1 MLNPPATSVA
11 ASIEEC
17 VDELDQFVVTLERY
31 PETVL
36 AFAMRVHLAALLRA
50 MVENQV
56 CSRGDV
62 RQFLFSL
69 EHEALGVGEE

>member
-1 MLNPPATSVA
+1 MLNPPAMSVA

-17 VDELDQFVVTLERY
+17 VDELDHFIATLERY

-50 MVENQV
+50 LVENQV

-62 RQFLFSL
+62 RQFLFAL